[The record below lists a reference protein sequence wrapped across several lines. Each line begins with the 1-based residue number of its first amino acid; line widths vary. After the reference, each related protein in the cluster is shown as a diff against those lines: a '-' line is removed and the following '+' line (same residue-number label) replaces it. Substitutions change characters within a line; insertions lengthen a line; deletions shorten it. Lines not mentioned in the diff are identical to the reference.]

1 MASPRKRR
9 QGERLVDVIERIPI
23 AIPYVCYHPQL
34 GAIQTCDNC
43 MVEVNGAL
51 VRACATVTADGMAVH
66 TTSQKATAAQVEALD
81 DAPGARGRDLPPGEL
96 GRGVVARRVPALGDQ
111 GDIVSAR
118 AASIAADNALRR
130 SGRRAMDRL
139 DAILAPPGT
148 CSHGR
153 PACSGVR
160 SRTHTWASTVNTSWR
175 RPRV

>member
-66 TTSQKATAAQVEALD
+66 TTSQKATAVGEGGEHRRGQRV
-81 DAPGARGRDLPPGEL
+81 APLRPQGHGSP
-96 GRGVVARRVPALGDQ
+96 RRYP
-111 GDIVSAR
+111 R
-118 AASIAADNALRR
+118 AARDMQPSTSRVQWRAQPDAYVGVNSEHELAASTCVTPA
-130 SGRRAMDRL
+130 SGRSSPL
-139 DAILAPPGT
+139 TIT
-148 CSHGR
+148 T
-153 PACSGVR
+153 SG
-160 SRTHTWASTVNTSWR
+160 
-175 RPRV
+175 P